1 MWTWLFDHDI
11 DMSGMQCISTFN
23 RCLTVDD
30 FRGIS
35 ISTCVISKVFEHA
48 ILLER
53 FARYFVTSDNQFGFK
68 NILVVSMLYN
78 VRNIIEHYT
87 DNGSTVSICSFD
99 LRKAFDKMNHYALF
113 IKLMEKKLSNEILNI
128 LEQLFIISVTCVK
141 CVSQFFSGY
150 WQVYVKGACCPR
162 SFLPARRRPQG
173 LVVIVVCLSVCLCAL
188 CLSARYLKNG
198 FMDHHQIWWVGAGG
212 EPLEHVE
219 FWC

>member
-1 MWTWLFDHDI
+1 MVPLPKN
-11 DMSGMQCISTFN
+11 STFN

-48 ILLER
+48 VLLER

-113 IKLMEKKLSNEILNI
+113 IKLMEKKLSNEISNI

-141 CVSQFFSGY
+141 CVSQFFQAIGRCTSRGRVVPVPFY
-150 WQVYVKGACCPR
+150 LRAVGRKVLWSSAC
-162 SFLPARRRPQG
+162 
-173 LVVIVVCLSVCLCAL
+173 VCLCVCAHSV
-188 CLSARYLKNG
+188 CPQDISRTGSWITTK
-198 FMDHHQIWWVGAGG
+198 FGG
-212 EPLEHVE
+212 WEQGVNL
-219 FWC
+219 